1 MSTQPQ
7 RSFLSPEEYL
17 KIERTAEFKSEYLNG
32 EMFAMAG
39 ASQPHNRIVSNIISA
54 LNPQL
59 LQRDCN
65 IYPSDMRVKIE
76 KINKYTYPDVVVTCG
91 KEILEDNHVDTLL
104 NPILII
110 EILSA
115 STEAYDRGEKFQHYQ
130 FIPSLV
136 EYILI
141 TQNKIRVE
149 QYVRQSDRTWL
160 YCEYQS
166 LDDIIKLESIDCELA
181 LKEVYAKVPNVLAQ
195 K

>member
-7 RSFLSPEEYL
+7 RSFLTPEEYL
-17 KIERTAEFKSEYLNG
+17 EIERKAEFKSEYFNG

-39 ASQPHNRIVSNIISA
+39 AHEPHNIIASNVIRV
-54 LNPQL
+54 LGNQL
-59 LQRDCN
+59 LERDCVV
-65 IYPSDMRVKIE
+65 YPSDMRVKISA
-76 KINKYTYPDVVVTCG
+76 INKYTYPDVVVACG
-91 KEILEDNHVDTLL
+91 KRVLDDSEIDTLI
-104 NPILII
+104 NPIVIF

-130 FIPSLV
+130 FIQSLA

-141 TQNKIRVE
+141 RQDAIRVE

-160 YCEYQS
+160 YSEYQS
-166 LDDIIKLESIDCELA
+166 LDDVVKLESIGCELA

>member
-7 RSFLSPEEYL
+7 RSFLTPEEYL
-17 KIERTAEFKSEYLNG
+17 AIERKAEFKSEYFNG
-32 EMFAMAG
+32 EIFAMAG
-39 ASQPHNRIVSNIISA
+39 ASQPHNRIVSNVISA

-76 KINKYTYPDVVVTCG
+76 KINKYTYPDVVVACG
-91 KEILEDNHVDTLL
+91 KEILEDKHVDTLL
-104 NPILII
+104 NPVLIV
-110 EILSA
+110 EILSI

-130 FIPSLV
+130 FIPSLA

-141 TQNKIRVE
+141 AQNKIRVE
-149 QYVRQSDRTWL
+149 QYLRQTDKTWL
-160 YCEYQS
+160 YSEYQN
-166 LDDIIKLESIDCELA
+166 LDEVVKLESIGCELA
-181 LKEVYAKVPNVLAQ
+181 LKDVYAKVPDVLAQ

>member
-1 MSTQPQ
+1 MSIQPK
-7 RSFLSPEEYL
+7 RSFLTPEEYL
-17 KIERTAEFKSEYLNG
+17 AIERKAEFKSEYFNG

-39 ASQPHNRIVSNIISA
+39 ANRPHNRIVSNVISA
-54 LNPQL
+54 LNPPL

-76 KINKYTYPDVVVTCG
+76 KIGKYTYPDVVVTCG
-91 KEILEDNHVDTLL
+91 KEILEDSHIDTLL

-110 EILSA
+110 EILST

-130 FIPSLV
+130 FIPSLA

-149 QYVRQSDRTWL
+149 QYVRQTDRTWL
-160 YCEYQS
+160 YSEYQN
-166 LDDIIKLESIDCELA
+166 LDDVIKLESIGCELA
-181 LKEVYAKVPNVLAQ
+181 LKDVYVNVPNVLAQ

>member
-7 RSFLSPEEYL
+7 RSFLTPEEYL
-17 KIERTAEFKSEYLNG
+17 SIERKAEFKSEYFNG

-91 KEILEDNHVDTLL
+91 KEILEDDQIDTLL

-115 STEAYDRGEKFQHYQ
+115 STEAYDRGEKFRQYQ
-130 FIPSLV
+130 FIQSLA

-141 TQNKIRVE
+141 TQDAIRVE
-149 QYVRQSDRTWL
+149 QYVRQTDRTWL
-160 YCEYQS
+160 YSEYQN
-166 LDDIIKLESIDCELA
+166 LDDVIKLESIACELT
-181 LKEVYAKVPNVLAQ
+181 LKDVYAKVQNVLEQ

>member
-7 RSFLSPEEYL
+7 RSFLTPEDYL
-17 KIERTAEFKSEYLNG
+17 AIERKAEFKSEYFNG

-39 ASQPHNRIVSNIISA
+39 ARRPHNRIVSNIIRVIDT
-54 LNPQL
+54 QL
-59 LQRDCN
+59 LERDCN

-91 KEILEDNHVDTLL
+91 KEILEDDEMDTLL

-115 STEAYDRGEKFQHYQ
+115 YTEAYDRGEKFQHYQ
-130 FIPSLV
+130 FIQSLA

-141 TQNKIRVE
+141 TQDAIRVE
-149 QYVRQSDRTWL
+149 QYMRQSGRTWL
-160 YCEYQS
+160 YSEYQS
-166 LDDIIKLESIDCELA
+166 LDDVIKLESIGCELA
-181 LKEVYAKVPNVLAQ
+181 LKDVYVKVPNIVAPQ
-195 K
+195 